1 MSKFKDKPTSSQI
14 GCGCLGSSKQKTM
27 MKFSHIEIDEEIVS
41 ASIIMEM
48 IYRGQNAE
56 LALSR
61 CRLNPNLVLLQ
72 FRDDLE
78 YFIPQL
84 INHIIYK
91 QLEYVLN
98 FILKAAEVDF
108 FFAHTFFFAWRSIV
122 NDNNPEIENYLRLF
136 LSTLDRVYKKTLL
149 IAACLENHQFNDGI
163 EQQVS
168 KGVPIV
174 QQVNKLP
181 DRIQAYGTLFYSN
194 HVFNDTLQ
202 LANYESI
209 FRQAKPSGFCSTIDF
224 WDDIIYIS
232 QNLHLADP
240 KLISLK
246 ADIQKINRGLPSAVY
261 IPFQGVRNYVVL
273 NIVVDEC
280 RVFSTKCRS
289 PFYLCFEI
297 YRPEEEAEL
306 IPNPLRNSRLSIPKT
321 VGKMD
326 NKNNSENNETQDC
339 TRNRPTYL
347 CKIVEAE
354 EDAEEGK
361 EDLTQFSN
369 ILRDNDVTHSYYED
383 LNNLVSIQN
392 VKGLQQ
398 QLKKMT
404 KKELTD
410 SIYGCDNQDKI
421 KNNSPFRNF
430 KTWKLVHLIVKSG
443 DDLRQE
449 QFAMQLI
456 STFDQ
461 IFKIEQLKLQLTTY
475 EVISLGPGY
484 GLIEVVRD
492 ALSIDSIKKKLNDIL
507 QIKCLSHYFKL
518 NSSQAMISNFLNSL
532 VAYSL
537 VCYFLQI
544 KDRHNGNILLHRDGN
559 IVHIDFG
566 FFLSSAPKGN
576 LEKEVPFKLTEEYVE
591 ILGGYDSNLF
601 KRFRKMFFEGFKAIR
616 RHKDKIILL
625 VKMMENSSLNCF
637 KENTLLNLERRF
649 LEDDLS
655 DTQLYVQCQKL
666 IDLSRGNW
674 RANWYDKYQYY
685 FQGIMY

>member
-1 MSKFKDKPTSSQI
+1 MSKFKDQATSSQT
-14 GCGCLGSSKQKTM
+14 GCGCFGSSKQKNM
-27 MKFSHIEIDEEIVS
+27 IKFSHIEVDEEIVS
-41 ASIIMEM
+41 ASIILEM
-48 IYRGQNAE
+48 IYRGQNVE

-84 INHIIYK
+84 INQILIK
-91 QLEYVLN
+91 QLDYVLQ
-98 FILKAAEVDF
+98 FIIKAAEVDF
-108 FFAHTFFFAWRSIV
+108 FFAHTFFFAWRSII
-122 NDNNPEIENYLRLF
+122 NDFNPENENYLKLYF
-136 LSTLDRVYKKTLL
+136 SKLDRVYKKTLL
-149 IAACLENHQFNDGI
+149 IAAYFENHQFNDGI

-168 KGVPIV
+168 KGMPIA

-181 DRIQAYGTLFYSN
+181 DRIQEYGTLFYSN
-194 HVFNDTLQ
+194 HVYNDTLN
-202 LANYESI
+202 LDNYESI
-209 FRQAKPSGFCSTIDF
+209 FRQAKSSGFCSTIDF

-232 QNLHLADP
+232 QNLHLANP
-240 KLISLK
+240 KIISLK
-246 ADIQKINRGLPSAVY
+246 ADIQKINRNLPAAVY

-280 RVFSTKCRS
+280 RVFPTKCRS
-289 PFYLCFEI
+289 PFYLCLEI

-306 IPNPLRNSRLSIPKT
+306 IPNPLRNSRMSLPKT

-326 NKNNSENNETQDC
+326 NKNNSENNETSDC

-354 EDAEEGK
+354 VDAEEGRD
-361 EDLTQFSN
+361 DLSQFSN
-369 ILRDNDVTHSYYED
+369 ILRDNEVTHSYYED
-383 LNNLVSIQN
+383 LNNLVSTQN
-392 VKGLQQ
+392 NTGK
-398 QLKKMT
+398 QLNKMSR
-404 KKELTD
+404 KELTD
-410 SIYGCDNQDKI
+410 SIYGCDNSDKI
-421 KNNSPFRNF
+421 RSNSPFRNF
-430 KTWKLVHLIVKSG
+430 KTWKLVQLIVKSG

-461 IFKIEQLKLQLTTY
+461 IFKIEQLKLQITTY

-484 GLIEVVRD
+484 GLIEVVKD

-507 QIKCLSHYFKL
+507 QIKCLSQYFKL
-518 NSSQAMISNFLNSL
+518 NSSQAMLSNFLNSL

-544 KDRHNGNILLHRDGN
+544 KDRHNGNILLHRDGY
-559 IVHIDFG
+559 IIHIDFG

-576 LEKEVPFKLTEEYVE
+576 LEKEVPFKMTEEYVD

-616 RHKDKIILL
+616 KHKEKILLL
-625 VKMMENSSLNCF
+625 VKMMENSNLNCF
-637 KENTLLNLERRF
+637 KEKTLTDLERRF
-649 LEDDLS
+649 LQDNLS
-655 DTQLYVQCQKL
+655 ETQLYVQCQKL

>member
-1 MSKFKDKPTSSQI
+1 MSKFKDQPTSSQI
-14 GCGCLGSSKQKTM
+14 GCGCFGGSYQKTM
-27 MKFSHIEIDEEIVS
+27 TMFSHIEIDDEIVS
-41 ASIIMEM
+41 AQVILEM
-48 IYRGQNAE
+48 IYRGQNA
-56 LALSR
+56 LYALSR
-61 CRLNPNLVLLQ
+61 CKLNPNLVLLQ

-84 INHIIYK
+84 INQILYK

-122 NDNNPEIENYLRLF
+122 NDNSPEIENYLRLF

-149 IAACLENHQFNDGI
+149 IAAYQENHQFNQGI
-163 EQQVS
+163 EQQIS
-168 KGVPIV
+168 KGMPIV
-174 QQVNKLP
+174 QQTNILP
-181 DRIQAYGTLFYSN
+181 DRIQAYGTLFYST
-194 HVFNDTLQ
+194 HVFDDTLH

-209 FRQAKPSGFCSTIDF
+209 FREAKSSGFCSNIDF

-240 KLISLK
+240 KIISLK
-246 ADIQKINRGLPSAVY
+246 ADIQKINRGLPAAVY
-261 IPFQGVRNYVVL
+261 VPFQGVRSYVVL

-280 RVFSTKCRS
+280 KVFATKCRS
-289 PFYLCFEI
+289 PFYLCLEI

-306 IPNPLRNSRLSIPKT
+306 IPNPLRNSRMSIPKT
-321 VGKMD
+321 VGKMES
-326 NKNNSENNETQDC
+326 KNSIENNETQDC

-347 CKIVEAE
+347 CKIVEE
-354 EDAEEGK
+354 EEEV
-361 EDLTQFSN
+361 EDSQQDLTQFSN
-369 ILRDNDVTHSYYED
+369 ILKDNDVSHSYYED
-383 LNNLVSIQN
+383 LNSLVSIQAN
-392 VKGLQQ
+392 SSK
-398 QLKKMT
+398 QLNKMS
-404 KKELTD
+404 KKELAD
-410 SIYGCDNQDKI
+410 SIFGCDNSDRI
-421 KNNSPFRNF
+421 RSNSPFRNF
-430 KTWKLVHLIVKSG
+430 KSWKLVHLIVKSG

-484 GLIEVVRD
+484 GLIEVVKD

-507 QIKCLSHYFKL
+507 QIKCLSSYFNL

-544 KDRHNGNILLHRDGN
+544 KDRHNGNILLHRDGY
-559 IVHIDFG
+559 IVHVDFG
-566 FFLSSAPKGN
+566 FFLSHAPKGS
-576 LEKEVPFKLTEEYVE
+576 LEKDVPFKLTEEYMQ
-591 ILGGYDSNLF
+591 ILGGYNSNLF

-616 RHKDKIILL
+616 KHKDKIMLL
-625 VKMMENSSLNCF
+625 VKMMENSNLSCF
-637 KENTLLNLERRF
+637 KGNTLIELERRF
-649 LEDDLS
+649 LSNDLS
-655 DTQLYVQCQKL
+655 DSQLYVQCQKL

>member
-14 GCGCLGSSKQKTM
+14 GCGCFGGSIQKTM

-41 ASIIMEM
+41 ASIILEM

-56 LALSR
+56 FALSR

-84 INHIIYK
+84 INQILYK

-122 NDNNPEIENYLRLF
+122 NDNSPEIENYLRLF

-149 IAACLENHQFNDGI
+149 IAAYYENHQFNQGI
-163 EQQVS
+163 EQQIS
-168 KGVPIV
+168 KGMPIV
-174 QQVNKLP
+174 QQVNTLP

-194 HVFNDTLQ
+194 HVFDDKLH

-209 FRQAKPSGFCSTIDF
+209 FRQAQSSGFCSNIDF
-224 WDDIIYIS
+224 WDDLIYIS

-240 KLISLK
+240 KIISLK
-246 ADIQKINRGLPSAVY
+246 ADIQKINRGLPAAVY

-280 RVFSTKCRS
+280 KVFSTKCRS

-297 YRPEEEAEL
+297 YRPEEEAEM
-306 IPNPLRNSRLSIPKT
+306 IPNPLRNSLLSIPKI

-326 NKNNSENNETQDC
+326 NKNSSENNETQDC

-347 CKIVEAE
+347 CKIVEVEEEAE
-354 EDAEEGK
+354 DGK

-369 ILRDNDVTHSYYED
+369 ILKDNDVSHSYYED
-383 LNNLVSIQN
+383 LNNLVQIQTGTG
-392 VKGLQQ
+392 K
-398 QLKKMT
+398 QLNKMT

-410 SIYGCDNQDKI
+410 LIFGYDNQDKI
-421 KNNSPFRNF
+421 RSNSPFRNF

-484 GLIEVVRD
+484 GLIEVVKD
-492 ALSIDSIKKKLNDIL
+492 ALSIDSFKKKLSDIL
-507 QIKCLSHYFKL
+507 QIKSLSSYFKL

-544 KDRHNGNILLHRDGN
+544 KDRHNGNILLHRDGY

-576 LEKEVPFKLTEEYVE
+576 LEKDVPFKLTDEYVD
-591 ILGGYDSNLF
+591 ILGGFDSNLF

-616 RHKDKIILL
+616 KHKEKIILL
-625 VKMMENSSLNCF
+625 VKMMENSNLKCF
-637 KENTLLNLERRF
+637 KEKTLNNLERRF
-649 LEDDLS
+649 LQNDLS

-674 RANWYDKYQYY
+674 RANWDHVLIQIN
-685 FQGIMY
+685 F